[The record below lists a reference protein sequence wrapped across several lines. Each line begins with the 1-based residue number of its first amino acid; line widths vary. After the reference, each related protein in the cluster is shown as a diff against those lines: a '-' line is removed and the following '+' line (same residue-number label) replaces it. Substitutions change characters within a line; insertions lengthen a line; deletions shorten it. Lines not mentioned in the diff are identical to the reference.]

1 MCLAGSGGAIYGF
14 PPRQKNGLRAEDI
27 TLVWDADGQM
37 VHLKDFPTIAV
48 GKPKVIPSRTKFI
61 SWR

>member
-1 MCLAGSGGAIYGF
+1 MGC
-14 PPRQKNGLRAEDI
+14 AEDI